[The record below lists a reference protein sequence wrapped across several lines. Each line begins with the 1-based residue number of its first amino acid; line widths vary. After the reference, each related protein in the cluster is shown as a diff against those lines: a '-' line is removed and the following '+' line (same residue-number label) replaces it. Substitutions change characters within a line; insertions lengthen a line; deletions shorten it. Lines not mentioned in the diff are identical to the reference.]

1 LKPHLWLIQFIGVI
15 VPRRLRADWRQEWEA
30 ELRYRESLLAEWE
43 RLGWRGKVD
52 LLHRSVG
59 AFRDA
64 LLLQPRRLE
73 DEMFQ
78 DLRYGA
84 RMLLKHK
91 GITAVA
97 VLSLALGIGAN
108 TAIFSLVDAI
118 MLRTLPVNKPEE
130 LVLFNWLSGPKRMS
144 RNLYGDIG
152 RDAATGLTTST
163 SFSYLSFERMRD
175 RNQALVDVFAFSPKS
190 LTVSVD
196 GQAEVSSGQMVS
208 GGYYAGLGARPVL
221 GRTITI
227 EDDKPAANPVAVITY
242 RYWQRRFGLDPSVV
256 GKKVTVNSVPCTIVG
271 VTAPGFYGA
280 MQVGQSPDVSIPLAM
295 ESLLNPSNQMAPKP
309 WVWWLRIMGRLKPGV
324 SAERARAGL
333 EAGFQ
338 QSAQEG
344 WTAAPA
350 QGMQSQEPRDIPRL
364 RAADGSQGLTELRKK
379 YARSLTILMV
389 VVGLVLLIACA
400 NLANLLLAR
409 ATTRRKEMAVRLAL
423 GAGRFRLA
431 RQLLT
436 ESVLLSMFGGALG
449 IALAYWGKDVILV
462 LQPWGGGQFAIDLR
476 IDARV
481 LLFTTAIS
489 LFTGLLFGLSPAL
502 RATRLDLTP
511 ALKDN
516 ARNLGGARSPL
527 SKALVILQVA
537 LSLVLLIGAGL
548 FTQTLINLQNVDLGF
563 NRENLVT
570 FGLNPRPNNY
580 KGEQITQLY
589 KRLLER
595 IEAIPG
601 AQSATLS
608 QYPLLSGSRDDSPIS
623 VEGQT
628 PQPGA
633 ERRVLVNEVAAN
645 FLDTVGVPILRGRGI
660 SPLDDAR
667 APRIAVVNQ
676 AMARKYFG
684 DKDPIGQRFG
694 LGGAETNGQ
703 IEIVGVAKDSMY
715 FEMRGEMPPTVYLPF
730 FQGST
735 GEAHFLV
742 RTTTESAMLI
752 ASIRQAVREVDSGL
766 PVLDIRTMRQQLA
779 GSWGQER
786 LFASMSGFFGL
797 LALLLSG
804 IGLYGVV
811 SYGVARRTIE
821 IGLRMALGAQSRD
834 VIRQVM
840 REALSLVS
848 LGLIIGLVL
857 SLATTRLLSNMLFG
871 LTAADPLTIALSTLL
886 LLAVAAVA
894 GYLPA
899 RRAARVE
906 PLVALRQD

>member
-1 LKPHLWLIQFIGVI
+1 
-15 VPRRLRADWRQEWEA
+15 
-30 ELRYRESLLAEWE
+30 
-43 RLGWRGKVD
+43 
-52 LLHRSVG
+52 
-59 AFRDA
+59 
-64 LLLQPRRLE
+64 
-73 DEMFQ
+73 
-78 DLRYGA
+78 
-84 RMLLKHK
+84 
-91 GITAVA
+91 
-97 VLSLALGIGAN
+97 
-108 TAIFSLVDAI
+108 
-118 MLRTLPVNKPEE
+118 
-130 LVLFNWLSGPKRMS
+130 
-144 RNLYGDIG
+144 
-152 RDAATGLTTST
+152 
-163 SFSYLSFERMRD
+163 
-175 RNQALVDVFAFSPKS
+175 
-190 LTVSVD
+190 
-196 GQAEVSSGQMVS
+196 
-208 GGYYAGLGARPVL
+208 
-221 GRTITI
+221 
-227 EDDKPAANPVAVITY
+227 
-242 RYWQRRFGLDPSVV
+242 
-256 GKKVTVNSVPCTIVG
+256 
-271 VTAPGFYGA
+271 
-280 MQVGQSPDVSIPLAM
+280 
-295 ESLLNPSNQMAPKP
+295 
-309 WVWWLRIMGRLKPGV
+309 
-324 SAERARAGL
+324 
-333 EAGFQ
+333 
-338 QSAQEG
+338 
-344 WTAAPA
+344 
-350 QGMQSQEPRDIPRL
+350 
-364 RAADGSQGLTELRKK
+364 
-379 YARSLTILMV
+379 
-389 VVGLVLLIACA
+389 
-400 NLANLLLAR
+400 
-409 ATTRRKEMAVRLAL
+409 
-423 GAGRFRLA
+423 
-431 RQLLT
+431 
-436 ESVLLSMFGGALG
+436 
-449 IALAYWGKDVILV
+449 
-462 LQPWGGGQFAIDLR
+462 
-476 IDARV
+476 
-481 LLFTTAIS
+481 
-489 LFTGLLFGLSPAL
+489 
-502 RATRLDLTP
+502 
-511 ALKDN
+511 
-516 ARNLGGARSPL
+516 
-527 SKALVILQVA
+527 
-537 LSLVLLIGAGL
+537 
-548 FTQTLINLQNVDLGF
+548 
-563 NRENLVT
+563 VT